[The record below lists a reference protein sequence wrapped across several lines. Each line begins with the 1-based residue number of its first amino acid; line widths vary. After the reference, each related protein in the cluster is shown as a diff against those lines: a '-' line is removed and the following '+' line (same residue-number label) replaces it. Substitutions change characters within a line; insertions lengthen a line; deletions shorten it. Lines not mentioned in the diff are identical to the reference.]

1 MKAQR
6 TGASLCAS
14 GRVVLRRLSA
24 RDRHEFIDLVNGST
38 ELLSPWVILPGSRE
52 KFDEYFRRFDGENA
66 ECILICE
73 RQSGSIVGTVSI
85 SQILRGPYERG
96 VVGYNS
102 FLPWAGKGYMSE
114 GLPLVVRFAFENLGL
129 HRLEADIQPTNQLS
143 LKLAEKAGF
152 RREGYSPAFIRIN
165 GVWRDHERWALTSV
179 TAETVT
185 AADP

>member
-1 MKAQR
+1 
-6 TGASLCAS
+6 
-14 GRVVLRRLSA
+14 
-24 RDRHEFIDLVNGST
+24 
-38 ELLSPWVILPGSRE
+38 
-52 KFDEYFRRFDGENA
+52 
-66 ECILICE
+66 
-73 RQSGSIVGTVSI
+73 
-85 SQILRGPYERG
+85 
-96 VVGYNS
+96 
-102 FLPWAGKGYMSE
+102 MSE